1 MIFGQPPAAQL
12 ARADAAHRQVFAAGD
27 SDTDVAFV
35 QDATDLKLVIDRH
48 RVALMCNAISNAGGR
63 WLVQPMFFDPM
74 PAPRRAPT
82 RARPRSTPTGRP
94 IVDENGQRMRDQP

>member
-1 MIFGQPPAAQL
+1 MIFRQPPAAQL
-12 ARADAAHRQVFAAGD
+12 SRADAAHRQVFAAGD

-35 QDATDLKLVIDRH
+35 QDATDLKLVIDRQ

-74 PAPRRAPT
+74 PRRASPY
-82 RARPRSTPTGRP
+82 PCSTTVDPDGQT